1 MTTVNSPDR
10 LDFTDRLPKHGSID
24 ASTPMM
30 LEMVAVGAMATQLLL
45 RMPSRAILARSASQ
59 SSVLERSTST

>member
-1 MTTVNSPDR
+1 LTTVNSPER
-10 LDFTDRLPKHGSID
+10 LDFTERLPKQGSME

-45 RMPSRAILARSASQ
+45 RMPFSTMRWRRASQ
-59 SSVLERSTST
+59 SIVVERSTST

>member
-1 MTTVNSPDR
+1 MTVNSPDR
-10 LDFTDRLPKHGSID
+10 LDLTERLPKQGSME

-45 RMPSRAILARSASQ
+45 RMP
-59 SSVLERSTST
+59 